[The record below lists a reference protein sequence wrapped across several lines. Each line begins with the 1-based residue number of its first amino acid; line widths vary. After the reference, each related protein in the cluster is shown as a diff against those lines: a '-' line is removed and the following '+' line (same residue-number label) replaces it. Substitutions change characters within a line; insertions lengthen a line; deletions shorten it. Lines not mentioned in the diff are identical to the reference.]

1 MTSLG
6 SRRRITTGSTVSTEI
21 HYQFNRVQQAAKTA
35 TFRNLRHAAFSV
47 SKAAK
52 ASIRKSDQ
60 PSRPGSPP
68 TTRGRGRKNLR
79 GAIFTDAN
87 FETAVIGPR
96 SSWVGDSSEA
106 HEFGKNRK
114 GQRYPKRSFMYP
126 ALAAAAPRF
135 AADWAGTIGE

>member
-1 MTSLG
+1 MAALRGGRQTFGG
-6 SRRRITTGSTVSTEI
+6 SSATEI
-21 HYQFNRVQQAAKTA
+21 HYNFNRVNQAAKTA
-35 TFRNLRHAAFSV
+35 TFRNLRHGAFSV
-47 SKAAK
+47 AKNAK
-52 ASIRKSDQ
+52 ASIQKSNE

-68 TTRGRGRKNLR
+68 TTRGRGRKNIR

-87 FETAVIGPR
+87 YENAIIGPR
-96 SSWVGDSSEA
+96 ASWVGDVGEA

-114 GQRYPKRSFMYP
+114 GQRYPQRSFMYP